1 MLHSTICFNN
11 CVAKLDRIEKKSVDK
26 TKSRSL
32 PGMGM
37 LAVPIVKGSPSPSS
51 HTESSSEESG
61 DDESDYEE
69 DQSPLP
75 ASRPADPV
83 RALEYDVIKS
93 VWHPHSKSIQLDVLG
108 SRITQFSDLFLNLR
122 DQWKKANELV
132 KQAVEAKQNSQLPGL
147 KSKVSKQRQLIES
160 TINNAIKYGHRDI
173 LKM

>member
-1 MLHSTICFNN
+1 
-11 CVAKLDRIEKKSVDK
+11 
-26 TKSRSL
+26 
-32 PGMGM
+32 MGM
-37 LAVPIVKGSPSPSS
+37 LAVPSTKGSPSPSS
-51 HTESSSEESG
+51 QTDSSDEESG
-61 DDESDYEE
+61 DDDSDDE

-75 ASRPADPV
+75 PSRPADPV

-93 VWHPHSKSIQLDVLG
+93 VWYPPRAKTMQGDVLG

-160 TINNAIKYGHRDI
+160 TLNIAIKHGHPQI